1 MIEMENGSSGAILPE
16 KMSYSF
22 ADGRIKIVK
31 NGETVLD
38 REIRIS
44 PSNNYCVDVGDEV
57 DIKPAEEVNE
67 FFGFGKKNNDQL
79 SQAKNN
85 AVNSLNSIAGDIDA
99 EKKLRETMKAKL
111 MAGKTGVAKEE
122 FNVGNM
128 LPIGQGANGGYY
140 VEVLSVSQDVL
151 FVYNSP
157 VSEYAERELQDES
170 LFHNKAGET
179 VQGIPLERGDII
191 ELSAVA
197 FTGTISDD
205 ASVSYDK
212 STEKYI
218 VSGTSS

>member
-1 MIEMENGSSGAILPE
+1 MAIDITKGNHNVAFMSKVFAVENGHIFNLTIAKDRDNGQLAVRDVTSWNSFDNYDEDDAGTITFSGLV
-16 KMSYSF
+16 
-22 ADGRIKIVK
+22 R
-31 NGETVLD
+31 
-38 REIRIS
+38 
-44 PSNNYCVDVGDEV
+44 
-57 DIKPAEEVNE
+57 
-67 FFGFGKKNNDQL
+67 
-79 SQAKNN
+79 
-85 AVNSLNSIAGDIDA
+85 
-99 EKKLRETMKAKL
+99 
-111 MAGKTGVAKEE
+111 
-122 FNVGNM
+122 
-128 LPIGQGANGGYY
+128 GQGANGGYY

-170 LFHNKAGET
+170 LFYNKAGET

-191 ELSAVA
+191 ELSAIA